1 MFPGLDP
8 YYTADP
14 AQYLKAAGQ
23 GLDVLDRDLSDLSIL
38 HDLDRYLS
46 DLSVRQSDVGLD
58 VAFLCSFLPI
68 QHVLPFLL
76 FLSTKYACVC
86 FFSLKLFGSTHRHP
100 ARPLTCADS
109 WVGLLFHLLFIY
121 FRVGTRWPIN
131 YETEK
136 CIACRTY
143 WVRKEHTHTPGSSPG
158 GVGCVIN

>member
-58 VAFLCSFLPI
+58 VAFLCSYPSSTFYLFCYFLA
-68 QHVLPFLL
+68 QNMRV
-76 FLSTKYACVC
+76 CV
-86 FFSLKLFGSTHRHP
+86 
-100 ARPLTCADS
+100 
-109 WVGLLFHLLFIY
+109 
-121 FRVGTRWPIN
+121 
-131 YETEK
+131 
-136 CIACRTY
+136 
-143 WVRKEHTHTPGSSPG
+143 SSR
-158 GVGCVIN
+158 